1 MKTVNVIMYEAYDGE
16 LFQFESSCRSYEM
29 DCARGILKSL
39 PHKFVSHASLVPAG
53 LETYFIL
60 CIHIM
65 TAKDAI
71 NLIEFDKI
79 VNGDTHIDVD
89 PVKMIGN
96 TYVYG
101 DVLFDT
107 FSTPSADDID
117 PECNYG
123 PLMLLSDF
131 VAESVRCIMKRCDR
145 WEV

>member
-1 MKTVNVIMYEAYDGE
+1 MKTVNMTMYEAYDGE
-16 LFQFESSCRSYEM
+16 LFQFESNCRSYEM
-29 DCARGILKSL
+29 DSARGILKNL

-53 LETYFIL
+53 FDTYFIL
-60 CIHIM
+60 CIHVM
-65 TAKDAI
+65 TFSDAI

-89 PVKMIGN
+89 PIKMIGN

-101 DVLFDT
+101 DVLLDT

-131 VAESVRCIMKRCDR
+131 VAESAHSILIKCAI
-145 WEV
+145 